1 MIRIHRHV
9 TVVFVAGVVMSLN
22 HSIPRHGLQLL
33 RERFQMFGELLRGK
47 IRARLNVFEEWIELR
62 AEGRVAVQVQRDE

>member
-1 MIRIHRHV
+1 
-9 TVVFVAGVVMSLN
+9 
-22 HSIPRHGLQLL
+22 
-33 RERFQMFGELLRGK
+33 MFGELLRRK